1 MAETR
6 VKRPPTSQKL
16 MGKNTLLFLNYG
28 EAATEQ
34 TPVWALFGG
43 QRNASFSMSADEV
56 DVSDKTSGGWGE
68 TEQGIKSTEISIE
81 GVSTKGNKVLAEIKA
96 AFIAGEAVHILRW
109 CKDGSSEINWYNI
122 TEFSDDAPMDDAVTF
137 SITLKGCGEPTFK
150 EDMAD
155 PRPAPVQ

>member
-1 MAETR
+1 MVGA
-6 VKRPPTSQKL
+6 RP
-16 MGKNTLLFLNYG
+16 
-28 EAATEQ
+28 
-34 TPVWALFGG
+34 
-43 QRNASFSMSADEV
+43 
-56 DVSDKTSGGWGE
+56 
-68 TEQGIKSTEISIE
+68 
-81 GVSTKGNKVLAEIKA
+81 NKVLNQRKYLLRAYLQKVIQYWQKIKA